1 MDSLQWTVSSGQ
13 CPVSSFQWIVY
24 SGQSAVDNLQWVV
37 FSGQSPVDSI
47 QWTVSSGQSP
57 VDRLQWTGVWL
68 TDVVGLQWTVSSG
81 QPDNPANEGE
91 QPEGQPEGARAWE
104 RPQMKG
110 LRRGGS
116 TFGIYSKHF
125 NILCFIVGLYNLHVV
140 RSESAR
146 ALYVPL
152 GQYIWQSRTTTIITF
167 IVELQIS
174 PSQTID

>member
-1 MDSLQWTVSSGQ
+1 M
-13 CPVSSFQWIVY
+13 
-24 SGQSAVDNLQWVV
+24 DNLQWVV

-81 QPDNPANEGE
+81 QPDNQMKENSQKVSQKE
-91 QPEGQPEGARAWE
+91 PEAWE

-110 LRRGGS
+110 LQRGGS

-125 NILCFIVGLYNLHVV
+125 HILCFIVGLYNVHVV

-167 IVELQIS
+167 IVKLKIS
-174 PSQTID
+174 PSRTID